1 MSLKKYIYYP
11 LLFLISFVVF
21 YVLCNASISMVVFP
35 FAPAL
40 LFSSLFVSLSVW
52 PACFGYLL
60 AGILYNTSFEGV
72 VSTAVSAACAIS
84 MVFVHIFLKNKPK
97 LWECLGFCAFSQIGK
112 ILFSVLNGQN
122 YYFDFI
128 SMGLSVLLC
137 YVFSYILKV
146 LLLKQTSKLSVLEC
160 VSGSAL
166 LIALSDGLVEINFF
180 SFSFLK
186 LFVALAILVTAY
198 SVKGG
203 LGIFL
208 SVILGLGTLLG
219 RNNAVFVAP
228 FVMWGVSVALFKT
241 YRKYLMPVALLLCES
256 LCGFYFDLYYEFN
269 YLSLL
274 PVVVACLIFLC
285 VPSKV
290 YDKTASLFDLKNK
303 RIAVKEVVNRNRE
316 MLTRRIKSLGMV
328 FEDMDKLFRSGS
340 RKNLSKESMKEVLN
354 RGVKN
359 GVCEKCPEKDRCYRS
374 YQNQMREVLSEVG
387 DVAYEKGKINI
398 LDIPPFLNAHC
409 KNVTSIISSVNSQCA
424 QYKRYSELVGNVDLS
439 KTLIADQF
447 FGVSEIMK
455 KLAKE
460 IEKPVS
466 FDSVREKKI
475 LDELAFNNI
484 RCEDVVVFE
493 KDIHSLDVSLLVKVE
508 DKDEEKITSSVENVC
523 GQKMFVSDRFV
534 EKPGYAS
541 LILKNMPKMD
551 CNFGISQKTK
561 DGEMLS
567 GDCYS
572 VQKLDDGRF
581 MFAVCDGMG
590 SGENAQK
597 MSENAITLL
606 ENFYKAGFD
615 GEIAI
620 KSVNKVLSIEKEE
633 CFSAIDICVLD
644 LNNGV
649 LDFVK
654 MGSPSSFLLKKE
666 VCEIVEGG
674 ALPLG
679 VINNSQPSAYQNIVN
694 KGDFLILVSDGVSDS
709 FENDQEMCEKLCALN
724 DKNPQTISDKILEMA
739 IKNNNNLIKDDMT
752 VLVVNIF

>member
-11 LLFLISFVVF
+11 LSFLISFVVF
-21 YVLCNASISMVVFP
+21 YILSNASISMVVYP

-40 LFSSLFVSLSVW
+40 LFSSLFVSLSAW

-60 AGILYNTSFEGV
+60 AGILYNCTFEGV
-72 VSTAVSAACAIS
+72 ISTAVCAACAIF

-97 LWECLGFCAFSQIGK
+97 LWETLGFCAFSQIGK
-112 ILFSVLNGQN
+112 VLFSVLNGQN

-128 SMGLSVLLC
+128 GMGLSVLLC
-137 YVFSYILKV
+137 YVFSYILKA
-146 LLLKQTSKLSVLEC
+146 LILKQNTKLSVLEC
-160 VSGSAL
+160 ISGSVL

-186 LFVALAILVTAY
+186 LFVSLAILITAY
-198 SVKGG
+198 SVKGSS
-203 LGIFL
+203 GIFL

-219 RNNAVFVAP
+219 RNNATFVAP

-241 YRKYLMPVALLLCES
+241 YRKYLMPIALLLCES
-256 LCGFYFDLYYEFN
+256 LCGFYFGLYYEFT

-274 PVVVACLIFLC
+274 PVIVACLIFLC
-285 VPSKV
+285 IPSKV
-290 YDKTASLFDLKNK
+290 YDEIGGLFDLKNK

-328 FEDMDKLFRSGS
+328 FEDMDKLFRKGS
-340 RKNLSKESMKEVLN
+340 RKNLSKESVKEVLN

-374 YQNQMREVLSEVG
+374 YQNQMVEVLSEIG

-455 KLAKE
+455 KLANE
-460 IEKPVS
+460 VEKPVS

-475 LDELAFNNI
+475 LDELAFNNV

-493 KDIHSLDVSLLVKVE
+493 KDIHLLDVSLLVKVE
-508 DKDEEKITSSVENVC
+508 DKDEEKITSCVENVC
-523 GQKMFVSDRFV
+523 HQKMFVSDRFV

-551 CNFGISQKTK
+551 CNFGISQRTK

-572 VQKLDDGRF
+572 VQKLDNGRF

-590 SGENAQK
+590 SGENAQE
-597 MSENAITLL
+597 MSENAISLL

-666 VCEIVEGG
+666 VCEIIDGG

-679 VINNSQPSAYQNIVN
+679 VINNSQPNSCQKIVN
-694 KGDFLILVSDGVSDS
+694 KGDFLILVSDGVSDC
-709 FENDQEMCEKLCALN
+709 FENDQEMCEKICGID
-724 DKNPQTISDKILEMA
+724 DKNPQGLSDKILDMA